1 MLSRALGCMSDPE
14 GGQDCRTMVLVCH
27 TVKSQTCLAVLFLA
41 LSTASGR
48 RVVSLGWCVLLCS
61 MQYVPLEG
69 HWIHFLPGSDLAYIY
84 MLSGQRVRLFLV
96 LQSANTLD
104 THKYRQFIWYVNTH

>member
-1 MLSRALGCMSDPE
+1 MLSKTLGCMSDPE

-48 RVVSLGWCVLLCS
+48 RVVSLGWCVATLFNAVCA
-61 MQYVPLEG
+61 VGGPLDSFPSR
-69 HWIHFLPGSDLAYIY
+69 I
-84 MLSGQRVRLFLV
+84 
-96 LQSANTLD
+96 
-104 THKYRQFIWYVNTH
+104 